1 MRFCFKFS
9 ERKLTIAGS
18 TVLCLLGF
26 GHEALAQT
34 AQPKGQAAPVNA
46 PADAA
51 GQPSQ
56 PQPNWIVSCN
66 QTRPGLECR
75 AGQSLFLK
83 RTRQRVLSVA
93 VRMPADTK
101 KPNFLMQLPLGVY
114 LPAGA
119 TLQIGKEEVKTLPY
133 IAVRAAGG
141 DAQRRS
147 RRNARADGDVGI
159 AVATERAMSRHAVP
173 QRAGDRLLDHAEH
186 GHAVLDQRDVDG
198 ELAVALDELAGAVQ
212 RVDQPEPR
220 PLPARGD
227 VRALDSSDSTGMSGV
242 SSANPATMQ
251 RWAARSAAV
260 SGERSSLCCTANSLS

>member
-133 IAVRAAGG
+133 TSCDQGGCIAEYAVT
-141 DAQRRS
+141 DA
-147 RRNARADGDVGI
+147 
-159 AVATERAMSRHAVP
+159 
-173 QRAGDRLLDHAEH
+173 
-186 GHAVLDQRDVDG
+186 
-198 ELAVALDELAGAVQ
+198 ELASIAKGADITISAQGSISRKPFTLTVPALGF
-212 RVDQPEPR
+212 
-220 PLPARGD
+220 
-227 VRALDSSDSTGMSGV
+227 
-242 SSANPATMQ
+242 
-251 RWAARSAAV
+251 AAAYAKIK
-260 SGERSSLCCTANSLS
+260 